1 MNISERQLQEA
12 SERFVTWLEGQVM
25 SAARGDG
32 LTSLETEPRGT
43 FWLGRLAP
51 EDQVRNNPLGTRA
64 EKLDPCAI
72 SLRVRPETE
81 GPWSFTVKVRAVAWL
96 KAGSNDWRKSEPLEA
111 SIPVTLGPEARTGE
125 YGGKEIKSAL
135 VRL

>member
-51 EDQVRNNPLGTRA
+51 EDYVKNNPLGTRA

-72 SLRVRPETE
+72 SLRVKPTVRA
-81 GPWSFTVKVRAVAWL
+81 PWVFKVKVHLVAWV
-96 KAGSNDWRKSEPLEA
+96 KVEANQWRK
-111 SIPVTLGPEARTGE
+111 TD
-125 YGGKEIKSAL
+125 
-135 VRL
+135 